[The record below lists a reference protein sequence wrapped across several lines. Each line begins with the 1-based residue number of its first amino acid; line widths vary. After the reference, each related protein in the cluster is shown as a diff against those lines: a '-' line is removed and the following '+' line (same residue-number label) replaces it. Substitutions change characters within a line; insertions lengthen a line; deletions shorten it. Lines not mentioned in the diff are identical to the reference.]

1 MKQNKLHQLLT
12 HMLMSVMWHGVTYT
26 TTLGFQ
32 DQKATTLRFQE
43 QKTMTSRL
51 GD

>member
-1 MKQNKLHQLLT
+1 MIQNNLHQLLT
-12 HMLMSVMWHGVTYT
+12 HMLTSVMWHGVTYT
-26 TTLGFQ
+26 TTLWFQ

>member
-1 MKQNKLHQLLT
+1 MIQNNLHQLLT
-12 HMLMSVMWHGVTYT
+12 HMLTSVMCHGVTYT
-26 TTLGFQ
+26 TTLWFQ